1 MPAAAAL
8 QIRVPMRHLLA
19 LLLILAGSIASM
31 RAASLSANYDTVTIA
46 GRPYAEVRDWA
57 KANGFEVKW
66 TQRDKVATLTGRFGK
81 ITMEADS
88 RWIEA
93 NGIRITLSFPIALKG
108 GQLHIT
114 PTDITSN
121 LTPLLYPRKLSAGTK
136 IKTICLDAG
145 HGGKDPGNM
154 EGTKREKDYTLLFSR
169 ELKTQ
174 LEAAG
179 YKVLQTRSRDEFI
192 DLDERPTYANRR
204 KADLFISLH
213 FNSAAATSASGIEV
227 FCLTPAGAPSSHARP
242 EGYSGSS
249 LPGNKNDDHN
259 MLLAYQLQKNL
270 VKETKAEDR
279 GIVRARFIVLKTVA
293 MPAVLVEGGFM
304 SNPSEGRKLADTD
317 YRKSMAK
324 GLVDGVKAYAKLVE
338 RPE

>member
-1 MPAAAAL
+1 MRGAPTL

-19 LLLILAGSIASM
+19 LLLILAGSIVSM
-31 RAASLSANYDTVTIA
+31 PAASLSANYNTVTIA

-57 KANGFEVKW
+57 KANGFTLAW
-66 TQRDKVATLTGRFGK
+66 TQRDKSAVLTGRFGR
-81 ITMEADS
+81 ISMEADS

-114 PTDITSN
+114 PTDITSS
-121 LTPLLYPRKLSAGTK
+121 LTPLLYPRKLAAGTK
-136 IKTICLDAG
+136 IRTICLDAG

-154 EGTKREKDYTLLFSR
+154 EGTKREKDYTLLLAR
-169 ELKTQ
+169 ELKAQ

-179 YKVLQTRSRDEFI
+179 YKVIQTRTRDEFI

-213 FNSAAATSASGIEV
+213 FNSAAATSASGVEV

-242 EGYSGSS
+242 EGYSGNS

-259 MLLAYQLQKNL
+259 MLLAYQLQKSL
-270 VKETKAEDR
+270 VKETKADDR
-279 GIVRARFIVLKTVA
+279 GIVRARFAVLKTAA

-304 SNPSEGRKLADTD
+304 SNPSEGRKILDAD
-317 YRKSMAK
+317 YRKNMAK
-324 GLVDGVKAYAKLVE
+324 GIVEGVKTFSKLVE
-338 RPE
+338 R

>member
-1 MPAAAAL
+1 MPDAAAL

-19 LLLILAGSIASM
+19 LLLMLAGGLVSS
-31 RAASLSANYDTVTIA
+31 RAASLSASYDTVTIG
-46 GRPYAEVRDWA
+46 GRAYAEVRDWA

-66 TQRDKVATLTGRFGK
+66 TQRDKAATLTGRLGK
-81 ITMEADS
+81 IVLEADS
-88 RWIEA
+88 RWIDV

-108 GQLHIT
+108 GQLHVT
-114 PTDITSN
+114 PTDITSH
-121 LTPLLYPRKLSAGTK
+121 LTPLLYPRKLPEGAK

-154 EGTKREKDYTLLFSR
+154 EGTKREKDYTLLLSR
-169 ELKTQ
+169 ELQSQ
-174 LEAAG
+174 LEKAG
-179 YKVLQTRSRDEFI
+179 YKVFNTRSRDEFI

-227 FCLTPAGAPSSHARP
+227 FCLTPAGAPSSHSRP

-249 LPGNKNDDHN
+249 LPGNRNDSQN
-259 MLLAYQLQKNL
+259 VLLAYQLQKSL

-279 GIVRARFIVLKTVA
+279 GIVRARFAVLKTAA

-304 SNPSEGRKLADTD
+304 SNPTEGRKVFDAE
-317 YRKSMAK
+317 YRKSLAK
-324 GLVDGVKAYAKLVE
+324 GIVDGVKAYAKLVE
-338 RPE
+338 H